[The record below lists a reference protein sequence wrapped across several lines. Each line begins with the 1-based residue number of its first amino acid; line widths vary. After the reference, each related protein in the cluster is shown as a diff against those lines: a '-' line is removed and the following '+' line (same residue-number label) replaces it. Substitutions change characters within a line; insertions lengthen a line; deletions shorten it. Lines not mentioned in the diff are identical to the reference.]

1 MTALSGLMTFLVT
14 IIIILHLNIDLCSG
28 FGTRSKYFL
37 VEAKAK
43 NASLVNHA
51 SLRSRGTMANE
62 FHSPR
67 QRKIKKSET
76 GLDYQESTTSMYNE
90 ATPPAADRSKAVY
103 YCRSLEPATLEPTN

>member
-1 MTALSGLMTFLVT
+1 MTALSGLMIFLVT

-28 FGTRSKYFL
+28 FGTRTKYFL

-51 SLRSRGTMANE
+51 SLRSRGTMENRLQ
-62 FHSPR
+62 S
-67 QRKIKKSET
+67 KIKKSET

-103 YCRSLEPATLEPTN
+103 YCR